1 MNRYILLLLC
11 FVCFFL
17 FSCAS
22 TQKNF
27 EISGNESENSAEEEI
42 ENIQDRVLSDISNV
56 QKSNNYILQS
66 GDLVEIKVFM
76 EDNMDRVLR
85 ISSDGMVT
93 FPLVGNVKIG
103 GYSVSEAEQQL
114 SEKLKYYI
122 KNPQVSMLI
131 KEYANKMVY
140 VLGQVQKPS
149 EISIPPEKSM
159 TVLEAITSVGG
170 FTDIANTSKVKVLRM
185 ENGKQKSLDVDVNAI
200 TKQGNK
206 SLDIEL
212 MPGDVIFVPQS
223 MF

>member
-1 MNRYILLLLC
+1 MNRYVLFLLC
-11 FVCFFL
+11 FVFSFL

-22 TQKNF
+22 TQKNI
-27 EISGNESENSAEEEI
+27 EISGNESVNGTEEEI
-42 ENIQDRVLSDISNV
+42 ENIQDRVLNGISDV
-56 QKSNNYILQS
+56 QKSTNYVLQS

-76 EDNMDRVLR
+76 EDSMDRVLR

-149 EISIPPEKSM
+149 EISIPPEKTI

-200 TKQGNK
+200 TKQGKK

>member
-1 MNRYILLLLC
+1 MKKYISLLLC
-11 FVCFFL
+11 FMFGIL
-17 FSCAS
+17 LSCAS
-22 TQKNF
+22 TQDTGAGVS
-27 EISGNESENSAEEEI
+27 ISVENNEADEI
-42 ENIQDRVLSDISNV
+42 ENINNQVFDDLSDV
-56 QKSNNYILQS
+56 QKSSNYILQS

-76 EDNMDRVLR
+76 EPNMDRVLR
-85 ISSDGMVT
+85 ITSNGTVT
-93 FPLVGNVKIG
+93 YPLIGNVKIG
-103 GYSVSEAEQQL
+103 GFCVSDAEEQL
-114 SEKLKYYI
+114 AEKLKYYI

-131 KEYANKMVY
+131 KEYSNKMVY
-140 VLGQVQKPS
+140 VLGQVKKPS
-149 EISIPPEKSM
+149 ELSIPPEKTM

-170 FTDIANTSKVKVLRM
+170 FTDIANTSKIKVLRM

>member
-17 FSCAS
+17 LSCAS

>member
-17 FSCAS
+17 LSCAS

-122 KNPQVSMLI
+122 KNPF
-131 KEYANKMVY
+131 
-140 VLGQVQKPS
+140 
-149 EISIPPEKSM
+149 IS
-159 TVLEAITSVGG
+159 A
-170 FTDIANTSKVKVLRM
+170 
-185 ENGKQKSLDVDVNAI
+185 
-200 TKQGNK
+200 
-206 SLDIEL
+206 
-212 MPGDVIFVPQS
+212 FVEE
-223 MF
+223 